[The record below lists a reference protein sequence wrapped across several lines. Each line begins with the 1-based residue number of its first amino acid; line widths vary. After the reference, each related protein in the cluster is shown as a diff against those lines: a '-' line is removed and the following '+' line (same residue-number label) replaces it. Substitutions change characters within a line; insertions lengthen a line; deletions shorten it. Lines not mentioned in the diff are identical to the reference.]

1 MNRALGT
8 VCVLL
13 IVCLLLPTVASYAT
27 RAVPVLVSLLVFLGV
42 LRLFLPARSR
52 RRS

>member
-1 MNRALGT
+1 MDRLIGL
-8 VCVLL
+8 VVVLL
-13 IVCLLLPTVASYAT
+13 LVVVALPIVAGYAAG
-27 RAVPVLVSLLVFLGV
+27 AVPALLSLLVFLGV